1 MVQPQ
6 TEGALRNNVP
16 EKNLSKF
23 REILLYILHAR
34 PRVDER
40 VLHKLLYFIDFDFYE
55 KYGEQLIG
63 ATYEAH
69 DNGPVPVEFD
79 EFVADMVAKGELAQ
93 DGRKPLRKPNLTVLT
108 KREIEHIDEE
118 LKRLGDMSADEI
130 SDYSHGD
137 MPWRVAH
144 KRQATLEYEM
154 TFYRDDEYS
163 VGDYDDD
170 PL

>member
-6 TEGALRNNVP
+6 TKGAVRNNVP
-16 EKNLSKF
+16 EKSLSKF
-23 REILLYILHAR
+23 REILLYILQAR
-34 PRVDER
+34 PRTDER
-40 VLHKLLYFIDFDFYE
+40 VLHKLLYFIDFDYYE
-55 KYGEQLIG
+55 KYHEQLIG

-79 EFVADMVAKGELAQ
+79 EFVADMVAKGELAK
-93 DGRKPLRKPNLTVLT
+93 DGRKPLRKPNLAVLT
-108 KREIEHIDEE
+108 QREIEHIDAE
-118 LKRLGDMSADEI
+118 LHRLGGMSAQKI

-137 MPWRVAH
+137 IPWRVAH
-144 KRQATLEYEM
+144 KHQTLLEYEM